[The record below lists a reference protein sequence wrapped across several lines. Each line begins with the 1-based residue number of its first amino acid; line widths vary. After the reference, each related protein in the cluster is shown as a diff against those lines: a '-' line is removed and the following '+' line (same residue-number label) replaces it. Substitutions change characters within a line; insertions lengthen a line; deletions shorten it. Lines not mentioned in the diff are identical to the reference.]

1 MGEEQGRRAEDAERS
16 AGRALT
22 PTEVQAFLASGR
34 LCRLACLREDGWP
47 AVVPVWYE
55 WDGQGFFLVPRQRSA
70 WARDIQRDPRVSL
83 CIDEEEPPNR
93 RVLVRGQGHILEE
106 PNVGGAWVAIARRM
120 AARYLGAQGPAYLEP
135 TLSRPRWLIRVEPLA
150 LTTWQG
156 AGWHP
161 RYLDKQAPPPGP

>member
-1 MGEEQGRRAEDAERS
+1 MGEESGHPAADVGGD

-22 PTEVQAFLASGR
+22 PAEVDAFLAPGR
-34 LCRLACLREDGWP
+34 LCRLGWLREDGWP

-55 WDGQGFFLVPRQRSA
+55 WDGQSFFLVPRARSA
-70 WARDIQRDPRVSL
+70 WARAIQRDPRVSL
-83 CIDEEEPPNR
+83 CIDEEEAPTR

-120 AARYLGAQGPAYLEP
+120 AERYLGAQGPTYLEP
-135 TLSRPRWLIRVEPLA
+135 TLPRPRWLIRVEPLA

-156 AGWHP
+156 ADWHP
-161 RYLDKQAPPPGP
+161 RYLEPETPPPHP

>member
-1 MGEEQGRRAEDAERS
+1 MGDEQGRRGDDA
-16 AGRALT
+16 GQGTGGALT
-22 PTEVQAFLASGR
+22 PAEVQAFLASGR
-34 LCRLACLREDGWP
+34 LCRLGWLRDDGWP

-55 WDGQGFFLVPRQRSA
+55 WDGQGFFLVPRQHSA
-70 WARDIQRDPRVSL
+70 WAHAIQRNPRVSL

-120 AARYLGAQGPAYLEP
+120 AERYLGAQGPAYLEP

-156 AGWHP
+156 ADWHP
-161 RYLDKQAPPPGP
+161 RYLEPETRPPHA